1 LSTETEDDPY
11 YPSADKRRAGVD
23 AWSICPPHMTD
34 VDCFY
39 AYLRVYARLRK
50 AAEESDRVSMRNI
63 GKRSSVAASPSESAR
78 ARSRLRLMELCPDDL
93 PPASCYLA
101 AKLLYQRVLANIH
114 NADSE

>member
-1 LSTETEDDPY
+1 MSTEREADPY
-11 YPSADKRRAGVD
+11 LSVDKRRAGVD

-63 GKRSSVAASPSESAR
+63 GKRSSAASSSEYAR
-78 ARSRLRLMELCPDDL
+78 ARTRLRLMELCPDNM
-93 PPASCYLA
+93 PPASCYQA
-101 AKLLYQRVLANIH
+101 AKQLYQRVQESIR